1 MIRELT
7 PEDAQQ
13 FKELRQKAF
22 ELSKGGF
29 TADLDE
35 WRIKPVAEVKR
46 MLEQEYASMNDFILG
61 AFEAGQLVG
70 IMGFFRP
77 SLPKVSRKGHIWGT
91 FLLPEW
97 RGKRIAGQLLDE
109 LINRARHMH
118 NLNRLQL
125 TTSTQYKAA
134 ISLYKSRGFTRFA
147 TEMAVYHVG
156 NQQFDELYMRL
167 VLR

>member
-7 PEDAQQ
+7 AEDAQQ
-13 FKELRQKAF
+13 FKDLRQKAF
-22 ELSKGGF
+22 EINEGGF
-29 TADLDE
+29 AADLDE
-35 WRIKPVAEVKR
+35 WRTKPVAEVKK

-61 AFEAGQLVG
+61 AFEAEQLVG
-70 IMGFFRP
+70 IIGFFRP
-77 SLPKVSRKGHIWGT
+77 SLPKISRKGHVWGT

-109 LINRARHMH
+109 LINRAQHMQ

-125 TTSTQYKAA
+125 TTSTQFKAA

-147 TEMAVYHVG
+147 TETGIFHSG
-156 NQQFDELYMRL
+156 QHQFDELYMRL
-167 VLR
+167 ILK